1 MPSSLSSPSPAVAA
15 ALLYVEEHSRAM
27 DASHDMNH
35 IQRVLALTRR
45 IAVKEGLGADALET
59 ASLAAALHDIG
70 DAKYV
75 QNGAA
80 ALRQA
85 LDHLVAQDLMSAA
98 RVQRIQEIILR
109 VSFREEL
116 PGGTCTPQDL
126 VTYPELGALKDADQL
141 DAIGA
146 VGIARCFTF
155 GGARGRPLYDPQTVL
170 EDSAHTTATATVLPS
185 TKEAYATGHDATGQ
199 KTEEDTLSH
208 FHKKLLHLA
217 GRMKTQEGKALA
229 QSRHAFMLE
238 FVERFTG
245 EIRGEK

>member
-1 MPSSLSSPSPAVAA
+1 MPPSLSSPSPAVAA
-15 ALLYVEEHSRAM
+15 ALKYVEEHSRAM
-27 DASHDMNH
+27 DASHDMSH
-35 IQRVLALTRR
+35 IQRVLALTRH
-45 IAVKEGLGADALET
+45 IAAKEGLDADALET

-75 QNGAA
+75 QDGAD

-85 LDHLVAQDLMSAA
+85 LDHLVAQDLVSAA
-98 RVQRIQEIILR
+98 RARRIQGIILR

-116 PGGTCTPQDL
+116 PGGTYTPQDL
-126 VTYPELGALKDADQL
+126 VTFPELGALKDADQL

-155 GGARGRPLYDPQTVL
+155 GGARGRPLYDPQAVL
-170 EDSAHTTATATVLPS
+170 EDSAHTTTATVLPA
-185 TKEAYATGHDATGQ
+185 TKEAYATGHSEHSQ

-238 FVERFTG
+238 FVTRFAG
-245 EIRGEK
+245 EIRGEQ